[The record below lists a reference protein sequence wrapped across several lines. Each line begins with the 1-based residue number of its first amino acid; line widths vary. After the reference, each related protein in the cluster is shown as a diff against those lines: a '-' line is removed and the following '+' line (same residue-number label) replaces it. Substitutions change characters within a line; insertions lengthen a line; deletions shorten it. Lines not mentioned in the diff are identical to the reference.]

1 MKRSPLVVIAAT
13 LSILLCAYLAGVGG
27 CKVLA
32 PGSTHS
38 SANLASPEGQS
49 DEKTSAF
56 PVAISDDAG
65 RMLKIQKRPLRIVSL
80 SPGNT
85 ELLFAIGA
93 GNNVVAGTESDDF
106 PTEAKKLPHIGGFA
120 ASDLEKILVLKP
132 DLVVSGGSLNTKL
145 NQALETAKVQ
155 TLVLEPHTLLQ
166 VSNSIRLLGHA
177 TGHDIQ
183 ANKVIETMNA
193 RIESVRKRA
202 ATFPARPTV
211 LILYDVN
218 PLYTSPTESFIHD
231 LINVAGGRD
240 VVEKTLSGNI
250 ISSEQVVLAKPDVI
264 ICGKYLENKV
274 KAMPGW
280 KSIPAVKNDRFFHST
295 DESVLVRPSPR
306 LAQGVEELANY
317 LHPSK

>member
-1 MKRSPLVVIAAT
+1 M
-13 LSILLCAYLAGVGG
+13 CAYLAGVGG

-32 PGSTHS
+32 PGSNNSPANIAS
-38 SANLASPEGQS
+38 SETPS
-49 DEKTSAF
+49 DEKTPAF
-56 PVAISDDAG
+56 PIAILDDAG
-65 RMLKIQKRPLRIVSL
+65 RTIKIQKRPLRIVSL

-93 GNNVVAGTESDDF
+93 GDNVVAGTESDDF
-106 PTEAKKLPHIGGFA
+106 PAEAKKLPHIGGFA

-155 TLVLEPHTLLQ
+155 TLILEPHSLSKAT
-166 VSNSIRLLGHA
+166 SSIRLLGHA

-183 ANKVIETMNA
+183 ASKVIDDMNA
-193 RIESVRKRA
+193 RIESVRKRT
-202 ATFPARPTV
+202 ATVPDRPTV

-218 PLYTSPTESFIHD
+218 PIYTSPAESFIHD

-240 VVEKTLSGNI
+240 VVQKSLPGNI

-264 ICGKYLENKV
+264 ICGKYLEDKV

-280 KSIPAVKNDRFFHST
+280 KSIPAVKNNRFFHSS
-295 DESVLVRPSPR
+295 DESVLVRPTPR

>member
-1 MKRSPLVVIAAT
+1 M
-13 LSILLCAYLAGVGG
+13 CAYLAGVGG

-32 PGSTHS
+32 PGSVRSSFNAS
-38 SANLASPEGQS
+38 SAPAAN
-49 DEKTSAF
+49 DEKTPAF

-65 RMLKIQKRPLRIVSL
+65 RMLKIQKRPTRIVSL

-93 GNNVVAGTESDDF
+93 GDNVVAGTESDDF
-106 PTEAKKLPHIGGFA
+106 PAEAKKLPHIGGFA
-120 ASDLEKILVLKP
+120 ASDLEKILALKP

-155 TLVLEPHTLLQ
+155 TLVLEPHTL
-166 VSNSIRLLGHA
+166 SKASSSIRLLGHA

-183 ANKVIETMNA
+183 AGRVIDTMNA
-193 RIESVRKRA
+193 RIESVRKSA
-202 ATFPARPTV
+202 AAVPDRPTV

-218 PLYTSPTESFIHD
+218 PLYTSPAESFIHD
-231 LINVAGGRD
+231 LINVAGGKD
-240 VVEKTLSGNI
+240 VVQKTLPGNI

-264 ICGKYLENKV
+264 ICGKYLEEKV

-280 KSIPAVKNDRFFHST
+280 KSIPAVKNNRFFHSS
-295 DESVLVRPSPR
+295 DESILVRPSPR

>member
-1 MKRSPLVVIAAT
+1 M
-13 LSILLCAYLAGVGG
+13 CAYLAGVGG

-32 PGSTHS
+32 PGSTNS
-38 SANLASPEGQS
+38 PVNIASPETPS
-49 DEKTSAF
+49 DEKTPAF
-56 PVAISDDAG
+56 PIAILDDAG
-65 RMLKIQKRPLRIVSL
+65 RMIKIQKRPLRIVSL

-93 GNNVVAGTESDDF
+93 GDNVVAGTESDDF

-132 DLVVSGGSLNTKL
+132 DLIVSGGSLNSKL

-155 TLVLEPHTLLQ
+155 TLILEPHALSKVT
-166 VSNSIRLLGHA
+166 SSIRLLGHA

-183 ANKVIETMNA
+183 AGKVIDGMNA
-193 RIESVRKRA
+193 RIESVRKRT
-202 ATFPARPTV
+202 ATLPDRPKV

-218 PLYTSPTESFIHD
+218 PIYTSPAESFIHD

-240 VVEKTLSGNI
+240 VVQKSLPGNI

-264 ICGKYLENKV
+264 ICGKYLEDKV

-280 KSIPAVKNDRFFHST
+280 KSIPAVKNNRFFHSS
-295 DESVLVRPSPR
+295 DESILVRPTPR